1 MFSFKNIGDL
11 SFVQGKTFENV
22 RYGFSSRVGGVSST
36 PWDTLNLAMKTND
49 SSSNISENWTR
60 FMAALDLKSAPVFYG
75 KQTHGTKIRQITS
88 ATKDRSRE
96 FDDLKFYEHERFVCA
111 GECDALWTDEPGL
124 AISVF
129 TADCLPVLAVGSGS
143 HPFVAAIHGGWRGLV
158 SKIIHR
164 SLSAIASSIPFSPEE
179 VTLIVGP
186 HIRNCCFEV
195 SSDVAETLE
204 QNCSGSIKPQRDY
217 VGKYL
222 ADLGMIV
229 RNDGADFGIPA
240 EQIHVCELCTC
251 CNGDSFYSYRRTRTA
266 DRGSMSSVI
275 SIV

>member
-1 MFSFKNIGDL
+1 MFSFKNVGEL
-11 SFVQGKTFENV
+11 LFVQGKSFENV
-22 RYGFSSRVGGVSST
+22 SYGFSSRIGGISAP
-36 PWDTLNLAMKTND
+36 PWNTLNLAMKTDD
-49 SSSNISENWTR
+49 SSSNIGENWSR
-60 FMAALDLKSAPVFYG
+60 YMAALNLEAVPVFFG

-88 ATKDRSRE
+88 TTKDRSHE
-96 FDDLKFYEHERFVCA
+96 FDCLKFYDNDRFICA
-111 GECDALWTDEPGL
+111 GECDALWTDEPGI
-124 AISVF
+124 AVSVF
-129 TADCLPVLAVGSGS
+129 TADCLPIIVVGSGS

-164 SLSAIASSIPFSPEE
+164 TLSTIASTIPFSPED

-195 SSDVAETLE
+195 SSDVAETLD
-204 QNCSGSIKPQRDY
+204 QNCSGSIKPNKDY

-222 ADLGMIV
+222 ADLGMMV
-229 RNDGADFGIPA
+229 GDDGADFGIPA
-240 EQIHVCELCTC
+240 GQIYICELCTC
-251 CNGDSFYSYRRTRTA
+251 CNEEHFYSYRRTRTA